1 MTAPTLD
8 TRPFDGVTIPTAG
21 TFALDPAHTEV
32 AAIARHL
39 VVSKVRGTFGGTT
52 GTIVIADDPLQSSVT
67 ASIPAATI
75 NTNSTDRDNHLRSAD
90 FLDVENHPT
99 LDFRSTSIVSH
110 KGAEFVVRG
119 DLTIRGVTREV
130 ELDARVTGAGTD
142 PWGNERL
149 GLELEGEIDRHDFG
163 VSWNTP
169 IPTGGLLLGDTV
181 TLSAGFSAVKEA

>member
-1 MTAPTLD
+1 MSAIETREIAIPAGTWKVDPSHSRVEFSIRHMGIASIRGSFADFDAVIAGGEQPHVSGAIRVGSVD
-8 TRPFDGVTIPTAG
+8 TRDEARDG
-21 TFALDPAHTEV
+21 H
-32 AAIARHL
+32 
-39 VVSKVRGTFGGTT
+39 
-52 GTIVIADDPLQSSVT
+52 LQSPDFFDAERYPEIAFT
-67 ASIPAATI
+67 
-75 NTNSTDRDNHLRSAD
+75 STRFEDG
-90 FLDVENHPT
+90 
-99 LDFRSTSIVSH
+99 
-110 KGAEFVVRG
+110 KVVG

>member
-1 MTAPTLD
+1 VLVAAQPHVSGAIRVGSVD
-8 TRPFDGVTIPTAG
+8 TRDEARDG
-21 TFALDPAHTEV
+21 H
-32 AAIARHL
+32 
-39 VVSKVRGTFGGTT
+39 
-52 GTIVIADDPLQSSVT
+52 LQSPDFFDAERYPEIAFT
-67 ASIPAATI
+67 
-75 NTNSTDRDNHLRSAD
+75 STRFEDG
-90 FLDVENHPT
+90 
-99 LDFRSTSIVSH
+99 
-110 KGAEFVVRG
+110 KVVG